1 MIIDRKN
8 FSEAYLVG
16 EKVRLRPIR
25 TRDAPIAYGLLQNEC
40 VTQTILWDGP
50 SSLDE
55 LTYSFRHRREWWSNG
70 EPTYTFAIEAMFDEG
85 IIGSV
90 EFRREVNTQQL
101 KIGYWLGVPYWGQG
115 FGTDAVRLATKF
127 AFHYLEAIRVSAT
140 VFIGNEASRRVLEKN
155 GFEFCGIS
163 KSQVF
168 KRGHWLDEWLYI
180 LARGKWQSCQHYYEP
195 QSECIRELL

>member
-1 MIIDRKN
+1 MIGRKN
-8 FSEAYLVG
+8 FSEADVVG
-16 EKVRLRPIR
+16 EKVRLRPIL
-25 TRDAPIAYGLLQNEC
+25 TRDASIAYGLLQNER

-50 SSLDE
+50 SSLNE

-90 EFRREVNTQQL
+90 EIRTNVNPQEL

-115 FGTDAVRLATKF
+115 FGTDAVRLATNF

-140 VFIGNEASRRVLEKN
+140 VFIGNEASIRVLEKN
-155 GFEFCGIS
+155 GFEFGGIS

-180 LARGKWQSCQHYYEP
+180 LARDKWESCQCYYES
-195 QSECIRELL
+195 QSECVRELL